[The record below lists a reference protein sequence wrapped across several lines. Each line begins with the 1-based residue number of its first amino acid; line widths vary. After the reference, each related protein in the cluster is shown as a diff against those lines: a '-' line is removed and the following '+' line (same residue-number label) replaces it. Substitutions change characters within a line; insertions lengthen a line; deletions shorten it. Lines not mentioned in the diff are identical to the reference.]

1 MKLVKFFRYNPT
13 MNIKNKTAVF
23 FALLILLLIAF
34 ILYWS
39 TTKPVSVV
47 IQAGHEGR
55 TTGNTGAE
63 SKRYRE
69 EEWNILVADEVT
81 KQLRAWQID
90 VKRMPARVKF
100 TRAKIAV
107 SIHFDGATTPCAS
120 GASIGYPS
128 DDSYEFAQRW
138 KELYASYFPYKWHKD
153 NFTPNLRNYY
163 AYRWIRAKK
172 FLLLE
177 LGEITCDTQTTWLKP
192 RLKQVALLVAYSIAT
207 ELGKKVKKP
216 TL

>member
-1 MKLVKFFRYNPT
+1 MKT
-13 MNIKNKTAVF
+13 KNKPATF
-23 FALLILLLIAF
+23 FAILILLLMAF

-39 TTKPVSVV
+39 MTKPVSVV

-63 SKRYRE
+63 GKLYRE
-69 EEWNILVADEVT
+69 EEWNILVADEVA
-81 KQLRAWQID
+81 KKLKSWKID

-128 DDSYEFAQRW
+128 DDSYDFAQRW
-138 KELYASYFPYKWHKD
+138 KSLYADYFPYKWHKD

-163 AYRWIRAKK
+163 GYQWIRAEK

-177 LGEITCDTQTTWLKP
+177 LGEITCTQQTAWLKP
-192 RLKQVALLVAYSIAT
+192 RLKKVAHLVAYAIAT

>member
-1 MKLVKFFRYNPT
+1 
-13 MNIKNKTAVF
+13 MNIKNKPATF
-23 FALLILLLIAF
+23 FALLIILLMAF

-39 TTKPVSVV
+39 TTKPVDVV

-55 TTGNTGAE
+55 VTGNTGAAC
-63 SKRYRE
+63 KLYRE
-69 EEWNILVADEVT
+69 EEWNILVADEVA
-81 KQLRAWQID
+81 KQLKAWKIE
-90 VKRMPARVKF
+90 VKRMPAHVKF

-128 DDSYEFAQRW
+128 DDSYDFAQRW
-138 KELYASYFPYKWHKD
+138 KSLYAHYFPYKWHKD
-153 NFTPNLRNYY
+153 NFTNNLKNYY
-163 AYRWIRAKK
+163 AYRWIHADK

-192 RLKQVALLVAYSIAT
+192 RLKKVAYLVAYAIAT
-207 ELGKKVKKP
+207 ELGKKVPKPYFLKK
-216 TL
+216 